1 MKVAIVRL
9 MLGLFLCLLSA
20 GPLPLQAQ
28 ELTTGDTI
36 SEIRIEGNQRIE
48 PSTIISYM
56 EISPGEN
63 FDALKVDQALKN
75 LFATGLFADVNLR
88 REGSVLIVRVAEN
101 PIINRLAFEGNRRI
115 DDETLQAEVQL
126 RPRVVYTATKVQ
138 SDAKRI
144 LDIYRRSGRF
154 AATVEPKVIPLDQNR
169 VDLVFE
175 INEGE
180 VTEVRRIDFVGND
193 NYSDGTLRGEILTTE
208 SAWYRFFATSDTYD
222 PDRITVDR
230 EALRNFYLDEG
241 YVDFRVVSSVA
252 ELSPNRDAF
261 FITFTVDEG
270 ERYRFGKVEIN
281 SALKDLDPQSLED
294 ELETDEGD
302 WYDQSK
308 VDATVTA
315 LTEKVSELGYA
326 FVEVEPVPQKDLVG
340 RTVAITYQV
349 REGARI
355 YVERIDIHGNVRTL
369 DEVIRREFRL
379 VEGDAFNSSKIRRT
393 RQRIQNLGFFN
404 KVDMQT
410 LQGSAPDR
418 AVVDVT
424 IEEQSTGELSFGAGF
439 STGEGPLGDISIR
452 ERNLLGRGQDLKL
465 AFTISGRRQQL
476 DFSFTEPYFMDR
488 DLSAGIDAYNVRVER
503 DESSFSEKNLG
514 GAFRFGWEWA
524 EFLRQSVRYTISS
537 DDIYDVDSNASP
549 GIKQQE
555 GETLSSIVGQEISY
569 DRLNNRFNP
578 SDGYIVRLRNDVAGL
593 GGDLHYLRT
602 RLSAAYYYPITESVT
617 IGATGEAGYIFGFG
631 EDIRITDAF
640 FLGGATLRGFRTAG
654 VGPRDVSTKDSLG
667 GNKYARGTIEVTFP
681 VGLPEEYGIRAR
693 VFTDFGTL
701 FDTDL
706 TTATVPFLVDKNSIR
721 ASAGF
726 GITWASPFGPLAV
739 DFALPYLAEDF
750 DREEFFR
757 FSVGTRF

>member
-1 MKVAIVRL
+1 VKVVIVRL
-9 MLGLFLCLLSA
+9 LLGLFLCLLSA
-20 GPLPLQAQ
+20 APLPLLAQ

-56 EISPGEN
+56 QLSPGES
-63 FDALKVDQALKN
+63 FDPLKVDQALKN
-75 LFATGLFADVNLR
+75 LFGTGLFADVNFR
-88 REGSVLIVRVAEN
+88 REGSVLVVRVAEN

-175 INEGE
+175 IKEGE
-180 VTEVRRIDFVGND
+180 VTEVRRIDFVGNE
-193 NYSDGTLRGEILTTE
+193 NYSDGTLRDEILTTE
-208 SAWYRFFATSDTYD
+208 SAWYRFFSTSDTYD

-241 YVDFRVVSSVA
+241 YVDFRVVSSIA
-252 ELSPNRDAF
+252 ELSPSRDAF

-270 ERYRFGKVEIN
+270 ERYRFGKVDI
-281 SALKDLDPQSLED
+281 SSSLKDLDPQSLED
-294 ELETDEGD
+294 ELTTDEGD
-302 WYDQSK
+302 WYDQSE
-308 VDATVTA
+308 VDKTVTA
-315 LTEKVSELGYA
+315 LTEQVSELGYA
-326 FVEVEPVPQKDLVG
+326 FVEVEPIPQKDTVG
-340 RTVAITYQV
+340 RTVGITYQV
-349 REGARI
+349 REGQRI

-418 AVVDVT
+418 AIVDVT

-476 DFSFTEPYFMDR
+476 DFSFTEPYFLDK
-488 DLSAGIDAYNVRVER
+488 DLSAGVDVYNVRLER

-514 GAFRFGWEWA
+514 GAIRFGWEWA
-524 EFLRQSVRYTISS
+524 EFLRQSVKYTLSR
-537 DDIYDVDSNASP
+537 DDIFDVESNASP

-555 GETLSSIVGQEISY
+555 GTTVSSIVGQEISY

-578 SDGYIVRLRNDVAGL
+578 TDGYIVRLRNDVAGL
-593 GGDLHYLRT
+593 GGDVHYLRT
-602 RLSAAYYYPITESVT
+602 RLSAAYYYPITGSVS
-617 IGATGEAGYIFGFG
+617 IGVNGEAGYIFGFD

-681 VGLPEEYGIRAR
+681 VGLPEEYGIKAR

-706 TTATVPFLVDKNSIR
+706 TTAEVPFLVDKHSIR
-721 ASAGF
+721 ATAGF
-726 GITWASPFGPLAV
+726 GITWSSPFGPLAV